1 MFGNLD
7 TGGKEQCFKLIEQ
20 AADIGQVAEYCQLLG
35 VSRSG
40 YYAYLKRKN
49 NDRDAEAKRLVR
61 TVYKRYEGRY
71 GYRQI
76 QLFLW
81 QDEGVWMNHKKVLRL
96 MQKLGL
102 QASIRRKRRFNMTYQ
117 AAERVADNL
126 LKRNFTAE
134 KPSQKWVTDVTQY
147 RVGERWLYLS
157 AVKDLFNNEIVAYQ
171 LSERN
176 DNELVLQT
184 FAKAFAKQKDV
195 TGLVVHSDQ
204 GFQYTSHAY
213 HDMLPKVGA
222 QISMSRRG
230 NCLDNAS
237 MESFFSHL
245 KTEGLYPY
253 DIRNLAEAQRQIEKY
268 IRFYNRRRPQR
279 KLNKLTPVEY
289 RRQFLA

>member
-1 MFGNLD
+1 VLGNLD
-7 TGGKEQCFKLIEQ
+7 KGGKKKSFTIIEQ
-20 AADIGQVAEYCQLLG
+20 AAKSGQIAELCQIIG

-40 YYAYLKRKN
+40 YYAYLKRKG
-49 NDRDAEAKRLVR
+49 NDRDAEDKRLIR
-61 TVYKRYEGRY
+61 RVYKRYEGKY

-81 QDEGVWMNHKKVLRL
+81 QDQGVWMNHKKVLRL
-96 MQKLGL
+96 MQELGL
-102 QASIRRKRRFNMTYQ
+102 QARIRKKRQFNMVYK
-117 AAERVADNL
+117 AAERVAENL

-134 KPSQKWVTDVTQY
+134 KPNQKWVTDVTQY

-184 FAKAFAKQKDV
+184 FTKAFAKQKDV

-213 HDMLPKVGA
+213 HDMLPKVSA

-253 DIRNLAEAQRQIEKY
+253 NIRNLTEAQSRIEKY
-268 IRFYNRRRPQR
+268 IQFYNRRRPQR

-289 RRQFLA
+289 RRQFAV

>member
-1 MFGNLD
+1 MD
-7 TGGKEQCFKLIEQ
+7 AGGKEQRFKLIEQ
-20 AADIGQVAEYCQLLG
+20 SADVGQVTEHCQLLG

-40 YYAYLKRKN
+40 YYAYLKRKKY
-49 NDRDAEAKRLVR
+49 DRDAKAKRLIR
-61 TVYKRYEGRY
+61 TVYTRYEGKY

-96 MQKLGL
+96 MQELGL

-117 AAERVADNL
+117 AAERVAKNL

-134 KPSQKWVTDVTQY
+134 KPNQKWVTDVTQY

-171 LSERN
+171 LSQRN

-184 FAKAFAKQKDV
+184 FAKAFSKQKDV
-195 TGLVVHSDQ
+195 TGLIVHSDQ
-204 GFQYTSHAY
+204 GFQYTSLAY

-253 DIRNLAEAQRQIEKY
+253 DIRSLADAQRRIEKY
-268 IRFYNRRRPQR
+268 IHFYNRRRPQR
-279 KLNKLTPVEY
+279 KLNKLTPIEY
-289 RRQFLA
+289 RRQFTA